1 MAVGGNLAKL
11 LFPTI
16 SADAER
22 YLIIGGFAVLFY
34 SLATVTNAILQGLNR
49 LDKPVIHNLISL
61 LVHVLLMFFFVYV
74 LKLEITGVIIAY
86 MLFGL
91 VTTALNLWSIYKI
104 TGYLPEPMQSVL
116 LPVGASFA
124 VVLVC
129 LLVSF
134 YAMQA
139 LDFEKLL
146 KKNRVMEA
154 RVLYALL
161 VVSLAWLSAQFLLG
175 FLYRLQG

>member
-1 MAVGGNLAKL
+1 MAL
-11 LFPTI
+11 
-16 SADAER
+16 S
-22 YLIIGGFAVLFY
+22 
-34 SLATVTNAILQGLNR
+34 
-49 LDKPVIHNLISL
+49 
-61 LVHVLLMFFFVYV
+61 FFNVR
-74 LKLEITGVIIAY
+74 TGIY
-86 MLFGL
+86 M
-91 VTTALNLWSIYKI
+91 
-104 TGYLPEPMQSVL
+104 
-116 LPVGASFA
+116 
-124 VVLVC
+124 VC